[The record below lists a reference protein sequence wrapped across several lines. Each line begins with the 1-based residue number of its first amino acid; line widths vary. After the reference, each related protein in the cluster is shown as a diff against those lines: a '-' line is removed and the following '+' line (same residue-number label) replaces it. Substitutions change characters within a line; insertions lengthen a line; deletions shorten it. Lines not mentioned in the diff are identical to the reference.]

1 MIIYVL
7 HFSCRRNEM
16 VLKFWL
22 LVRVTAL
29 KQYDVL
35 ESRSKNLFIFL
46 LLPGDPCQLY
56 MAAHVFFCREYI
68 LRLEQKEVQTSKKT

>member
-35 ESRSKNLFIFL
+35 ESRSKYSFIVFAFTRRPVSAL
-46 LLPGDPCQLY
+46 HGCACVLLPRV
-56 MAAHVFFCREYI
+56 H
-68 LRLEQKEVQTSKKT
+68 TTT